1 MLAVV
6 AVAVLA
12 VAVASL
18 PLMADVSEDG
28 RLPESFVLR
37 RDLRVAFLL
46 GLGVACVLA
55 PAIRMLML
63 SEGES
68 RWLPVLGLSLGIGL
82 SAAAVGAISRWR
94 YAADVRS
101 RQGDVDDE

>member
-1 MLAVV
+1 
-6 AVAVLA
+6 
-12 VAVASL
+12 
-18 PLMADVSEDG
+18 
-28 RLPESFVLR
+28 
-37 RDLRVAFLL
+37 
-46 GLGVACVLA
+46 
-55 PAIRMLML
+55 MLML